1 MSTTLET
8 RPTPQ
13 PRQPVADERMA
24 RRSALSRLLTRP
36 ETGALIGAI
45 VIYLVFF
52 AVAPPFR
59 DLSSLS
65 SVLYLSST
73 FGIPA
78 VAVSLLMIGGE
89 FDLSAGVNVT
99 ASALVASMFSYQF
112 TLNMWVG
119 VLVALVVA
127 LAVGFINGYLVV
139 KTGIPSFL
147 VTLGTFFMLRGL
159 NLAITKQVTGNV
171 GTNDVSNIDGFN
183 SAQKVF
189 ASSFTVGGVS
199 IRITL
204 LWWILFVAVG
214 TYVLLRTQIGNWIFA
229 VGGSA
234 PSSRAVGV
242 PVDRVKIGLFM
253 TVGFMAW
260 FTGMHTLFQNN
271 TVQSGIGIG
280 NEFIYIVAA
289 VVGGCLLTGGYGSVI
304 GAAIGAFI
312 FGMAQLGIVYAGWNP
327 DWFYFF
333 LGALLLGAILLNN
346 YVRRRAE
353 AMR

>member
-1 MSTTLET
+1 MSQTVGVK
-8 RPTPQ
+8 PTSSSTG
-13 PRQPVADERMA
+13 DERVV
-24 RRSALSRLLTRP
+24 RRSLVSRLFTRP
-36 ETGALIGAI
+36 EIGALLGAI
-45 VIYLVFF
+45 VIYIIFF

-65 SVLYLSST
+65 TVLYVSST
-73 FGIPA
+73 YGIPA
-78 VAVSLLMIGGE
+78 VAVALLMIGGE
-89 FDLSAGVNVT
+89 FDLSAGVAVT
-99 ASALVASMFSYQF
+99 TSALVASIFSYQF
-112 TLNMWVG
+112 TANMWVG
-119 VLVALVVA
+119 VLVSLVVA
-127 LAVGFINGYLVV
+127 LLVGFINGYLVV

-159 NLAITKQVTGNV
+159 NLAITKLITGNV
-171 GTNDVSNIDGFN
+171 GTNDVSTIDGFS

-189 ASSFTVGGVS
+189 ASSFSIGGVPV
-199 IRITL
+199 RVTL
-204 LWWILFVAVG
+204 LWWILFIAVG
-214 TYVLLRTQIGNWIFA
+214 TWVLLRTHLGNWIFA

-242 PVDRVKIGLFM
+242 PVNRVKIGLFM
-253 TVGFMAW
+253 AVGFMAW
-260 FTGMHTLFQNN
+260 FTGMHILFAFNS
-271 TVQSGIGIG
+271 VQSGIGVG

-312 FGMAQLGIVYAGWNP
+312 FGMANQGIVYAGWNP

-346 YVRRRAE
+346 YVRKRAE

>member
-1 MSTTLET
+1 MSQTVDVG
-8 RPTPQ
+8 TPPAPAQ
-13 PRQPVADERMA
+13 DERVA
-24 RRSALSRLLTRP
+24 QRSTLGRLLARP
-36 ETGALIGAI
+36 EIGALAGAI
-45 VIYLVFF
+45 VIYLIFF
-52 AVAPPFR
+52 IVAPPFR
-59 DLSSLS
+59 DVNSLA
-65 SVLYLSST
+65 SVLYVSST
-73 FGIPA
+73 YGIPA
-78 VAVSLLMIGGE
+78 VAVALLMIGGE
-89 FDLSAGVNVT
+89 FDLSAGVAVT
-99 ASALVASMFSYQF
+99 SSALVASMISYQF
-112 TLNMWVG
+112 SANMFVG

-127 LAVGFINGYLVV
+127 LAIGFINGYLVV

-159 NLAITKQVTGNV
+159 NLAVTKIVTGNV
-171 GTNDVSNIDGFN
+171 GTNDVSNIDGFT

-189 ASSFTVGGVS
+189 ASQFTVGGVE

-204 LWWILFVAVG
+204 LWWLLFVIIG
-214 TYVLLRTQIGNWIFA
+214 TWVLVRTHVGNWIFA

-242 PVDRVKIGLFM
+242 PVNKVKIGLFM
-253 TVGFMAW
+253 TVGFMCW
-260 FTGMHTLFQNN
+260 FTGMHILFAFN
-271 TVQSGIGIG
+271 TVQSGLGLG

-312 FGMAQLGIVYAGWNP
+312 FGMANQGIVYAGWNP

-346 YVRRRAE
+346 FIRLRAE
-353 AMR
+353 ASR

>member
-1 MSTTLET
+1 
-8 RPTPQ
+8 
-13 PRQPVADERMA
+13 
-24 RRSALSRLLTRP
+24 
-36 ETGALIGAI
+36 
-45 VIYLVFF
+45 
-52 AVAPPFR
+52 
-59 DLSSLS
+59 
-65 SVLYLSST
+65 
-73 FGIPA
+73 
-78 VAVSLLMIGGE
+78 
-89 FDLSAGVNVT
+89 
-99 ASALVASMFSYQF
+99 MFSYQF
-112 TLNMWVG
+112 STNMWIG

-127 LAVGFINGYLVV
+127 LAIGFVNGYLVV

-159 NLAITKQVTGNV
+159 NLALTKQITGNV
-171 GTNDVSNIDGFN
+171 GTNYVSDLDGFS
-183 SAQKVF
+183 SARSVF
-189 ASSFTVGGVS
+189 ASQFTVGGVS
-199 IRITL
+199 IRVTL
-204 LWWILFVAVG
+204 LWWLLFIVVA
-214 TYVLLRTQIGNWIFA
+214 TWVLLRTHLGNWIFA

-242 PVDRVKIGLFM
+242 PVNKVKIGLFM
-253 TVGFMAW
+253 AVGFLAW
-260 FTGMHTLFQNN
+260 FTGMHILFAFN

-312 FGMAQLGIVYAGWNP
+312 FGMANQGIVYAGWNP

-346 YVRRRAE
+346 LVRKRAE

>member
-1 MSTTLET
+1 
-8 RPTPQ
+8 
-13 PRQPVADERMA
+13 
-24 RRSALSRLLTRP
+24 
-36 ETGALIGAI
+36 
-45 VIYLVFF
+45 
-52 AVAPPFR
+52 
-59 DLSSLS
+59 
-65 SVLYLSST
+65 
-73 FGIPA
+73 
-78 VAVSLLMIGGE
+78 
-89 FDLSAGVNVT
+89 VT
-99 ASALVASMFSYQF
+99 SSALVASMISYQF
-112 TLNMWVG
+112 SANMLVG

-127 LAVGFINGYLVV
+127 LAIGFINGYLVV

-159 NLAITKQVTGNV
+159 NLAVTKIVTGNV
-171 GTNDVSNIDGFN
+171 ATNDVSDIQGFELGR
-183 SAQKVF
+183 KVF
-189 ASSFTVGGVS
+189 ASTFNIGGVG

-204 LWWILFVAVG
+204 LWWILFVIIA
-214 TYVLLRTQIGNWIFA
+214 TWVLLRTHIGNWIFA

-242 PVDRVKIGLFM
+242 PVNKVKIGLFM
-253 TVGFMAW
+253 VVGFMAW
-260 FTGMHTLFQNN
+260 FTGMHILFDFN
-271 TVQSGIGIG
+271 TVQSGVGVG

-304 GAAIGAFI
+304 GAAIGALI
-312 FGMAQLGIVYAGWNP
+312 FGMTNQGIVYAGWNP